1 MGQTEKEREC
11 KVKIQRKIQGQL
23 VRSYLRDCICHYRS
37 SYFLY
42 LMENDEKA
50 FPYGAGSERIAPFN
64 IKIPAYIDS
73 GF

>member
-1 MGQTEKEREC
+1 M
-11 KVKIQRKIQGQL
+11 
-23 VRSYLRDCICHYRS
+23 RSYLGDCIRYHPS
-37 SYFLY
+37 PYFLH

-64 IKIPAYIDS
+64 IKIPAYIGS